1 MLRGA
6 RSGCAEIAGTLS
18 FMIIHAATRRRVRQ
32 MDSEVEE
39 RIARLERITR
49 LLALKET
56 VRTKSVRN
64 SIRADLNKE
73 LLAYIKR

>member
-1 MLRGA
+1 
-6 RSGCAEIAGTLS
+6 
-18 FMIIHAATRRRVRQ
+18 

>member
-1 MLRGA
+1 MG
-6 RSGCAEIAGTLS
+6 EDI
-18 FMIIHAATRRRVRQ
+18 
-32 MDSEVEE
+32 EE

>member
-1 MLRGA
+1 
-6 RSGCAEIAGTLS
+6 
-18 FMIIHAATRRRVRQ
+18 MIIISRVNE

-56 VRTKSVRN
+56 VRTKSVRRG
-64 SIRADLNKE
+64 IRADLNKE